1 MSLYLRGTKSGEPN
15 TRPPGCATPQ
25 QPTLHFVINKQ
36 NFDGKQGMKQHH
48 DELGSQTESRGPE
61 SRGPKNCLS
70 GDKLLYVHSLMSNIR
85 IFFKVQEEFI

>member
-1 MSLYLRGTKSGEPN
+1 MANLSFLGHFGHRFTSLYLRGTKSEEPN

-48 DELGSQTESRGPE
+48 DELGSHFA
-61 SRGPKNCLS
+61 
-70 GDKLLYVHSLMSNIR
+70 D
-85 IFFKVQEEFI
+85 